1 MSPRHFEARH
11 VDGLAMT
18 LTRWFPQTRWV
29 VGVCFV
35 ACTLLYPPS
44 QAVASKTPEDIF
56 AQWSPGVLL
65 VQGIGPFGLPQSSGT
80 GFIVNSVGLFVTNF
94 HVIEHALEVTVKLK
108 DGREF
113 KVSGSVELN
122 RGLDLAILKIDATSL
137 VTVPLG
143 DSDAMRVGQPVFAI
157 GNPMGLEQ
165 TISDGL
171 ISAIRGDTPD
181 EKIFQITA
189 PISPGSSGGPL
200 FNLNG
205 EVIGITFAQLT
216 QGQNLNF
223 AIPINAAKPFIKD
236 GPIQPFSSQ
245 SLLPTVQTCPVVGN
259 QKSGIYHVPRGQY
272 YAGMIFSPDAVCF
285 KNEEEARKSGFRQ
298 SSR

>member
-1 MSPRHFEARH
+1 MTFLFRHPLSRLLTGIWLLAFTLVHSPQ
-11 VDGLAMT
+11 DT
-18 LTRWFPQTRWV
+18 L
-29 VGVCFV
+29 
-35 ACTLLYPPS
+35 
-44 QAVASKTPEDIF
+44 ASKTPEDIF
-56 AQWSPGVLL
+56 DQRSPGVLL

-80 GFIVNSVGLFVTNF
+80 GFIISSDGLFVTNF
-94 HVIEHALEVTVKLK
+94 HVIEHAQEVTVKLK

-122 RGLDLAILKIDATSL
+122 RDLDLAVLKLDATNL

-143 DSDAMRVGQPVFAI
+143 DSDTMRVGQPVLAI

-171 ISAIRGDTPD
+171 ISAIRGDTSV
-181 EKIFQITA
+181 EKMFQITA

-216 QGQNLNF
+216 EGQNLNF
-223 AIPINAAKPFIKD
+223 AIPINTAKPFIKD
-236 GPIQPFSSQ
+236 GPIQAFSSQ
-245 SLLPTVQTCPVVGN
+245 PLVPTVQTCPVVGN
-259 QKSGIYHVPRGQY
+259 QKSAIYHVPGGQY

-285 KNEEEARKSGFRQ
+285 KSEEEAQKSGFRQ
-298 SSR
+298 SLR

>member
-1 MSPRHFEARH
+1 
-11 VDGLAMT
+11 MT
-18 LTRWFPQTRWV
+18 LTFRFPLTRWLS
-29 VGVCFV
+29 GLCFV
-35 ACTLLYPPS
+35 ACTLLFDPS
-44 QAVASKTPEDIF
+44 VGFAVQTPEEIF
-56 AQWSPGVLL
+56 AQRSPGVLL
-65 VQGIGPFGLPQSSGT
+65 VQGVGPFSLPQSSGT
-80 GFIVNSVGLFVTNF
+80 GFIVGSTGVFVTNF
-94 HVIEHALEVTVKLK
+94 HVIEHAQEVTVKLK

-122 RGLDLAILKIDATSL
+122 RDLDLAVLKIDAQNL

-143 DSDAMRVGQPVFAI
+143 NSDAMRVGQRVLAI

-181 EKIFQITA
+181 EKLFQITA

-205 EVIGITFAQLT
+205 EVIGITVAQLT
-216 QGQNLNF
+216 EGQNLNF
-223 AIPINAAKPFIKD
+223 AIPINAAKPFIKE
-236 GPIQPFSSQ
+236 GPIQAFSSQ
-245 SLLPTVQTCPVVGN
+245 SSLPTVQDCPVVGN
-259 QKSGIYHVPRGQY
+259 LKSGIYHVPGGQY

-285 KNEEEARKSGFRQ
+285 KSEEEAKKSGFRQ
-298 SSR
+298 SQR